1 MNGTGAVVTIGECMA
16 CLTSTGAGPLHAAQS
31 FTLSSGGSE
40 SNVAIGLAR
49 LGHAVTWVSRLG
61 DDDLGRLILGTV
73 TANGVHA
80 LVHLDRDAP
89 TGLMLKARRLPGVSR
104 VSYYRASSAASLL
117 TAADVPCDLVASA
130 RLLHVTGITPALGAG
145 PAAAVMSAVECAR
158 DHGVP
163 ISFDVNYRA
172 SLWGKEEAAAALFG
186 ILEASDI
193 VFASPHEAE
202 LFVSAGVDDL
212 PAALAAFGPSQVVL
226 KLGSAGALAVV
237 DGVHLR
243 QSAYPAEE
251 IDPVGAGD
259 GFVAGY
265 LSEYL
270 RGTSPGTRLDTAARA
285 GALVVM
291 VDGDWEG
298 LPRREELRLLDAS
311 DAVLR

>member
-1 MNGTGAVVTIGECMA
+1 MA
-16 CLTSTGAGPLHAAQS
+16 CLTSTGTGPLHAAQS

-49 LGHAVTWVSRLG
+49 LGHAAAWVSRVG
-61 DDDLGRLILGTV
+61 DDDLGRLILGTLA
-73 TANGVHA
+73 ANGVHT
-80 LVHLDRDAP
+80 VVQVERNTP

-104 VSYYRASSAASLL
+104 VSYYRAYSAASRL
-117 TAADVPCDLVASA
+117 TAADVPHDLIAEA

-145 PAAAVMSAVECAR
+145 PAAAEMAAVECAH

-172 SLWGKEEAAAALFG
+172 TLWGKEEAAAALFAL
-186 ILEASDI
+186 LEASDI

-202 LFVSAGVDDL
+202 LFVSAGIDDI
-212 PAALAAFGPSQVVL
+212 PAALASLGPSQVVL
-226 KLGSAGALAVV
+226 KLGKEGALAVV
-237 DGVHLR
+237 DGVHVR
-243 QSAYPAEE
+243 QPAYPAEE

-270 RGTSPGTRLDTAARA
+270 QGSSPETRLDTAARA

-291 VDGDWEG
+291 VNGDWEG
-298 LPRREELRLLDAS
+298 LPHREELGLLDAP